1 MNFKFQ
7 HCAIQ
12 YLISITYYI
21 DYNKLWCRSGY
32 YYRNLCFLQVL
43 KNCQHFAIIQTL
55 IILPLKLRYRSKPEI
70 PAVVPGMGN
79 NYKPGQQKKTAPPGK
94 DTEYY
99 V

>member
-1 MNFKFQ
+1 MQFSTLFQ
-7 HCAIQ
+7 
-12 YLISITYYI
+12 SP
-21 DYNKLWCRSGY
+21 
-32 YYRNLCFLQVL
+32 
-43 KNCQHFAIIQTL
+43 IIL
-55 IILPLKLRYRSKPEI
+55 IITSSGAAVVIIIAIYVFYRYFPIICHNFATNWTQFCHIFANLFSRYRSKPEI

>member
-1 MNFKFQ
+1 M
-7 HCAIQ
+7 
-12 YLISITYYI
+12 
-21 DYNKLWCRSGY
+21 
-32 YYRNLCFLQVL
+32 
-43 KNCQHFAIIQTL
+43 
-55 IILPLKLRYRSKPEI
+55 PLRYRSKPEI

>member
-1 MNFKFQ
+1 MFFTGIFQ
-7 HCAIQ
+7 
-12 YLISITYYI
+12 LFV
-21 DYNKLWCRSGY
+21 K
-32 YYRNLCFLQVL
+32 
-43 KNCQHFAIIQTL
+43 
-55 IILPLKLRYRSKPEI
+55 ILPQIPHNFANLFSRYRSKPEI

>member
-1 MNFKFQ
+1 VQFSTLFQ
-7 HCAIQ
+7 
-12 YLISITYYI
+12 SP
-21 DYNKLWCRSGY
+21 
-32 YYRNLCFLQVL
+32 
-43 KNCQHFAIIQTL
+43 IIL
-55 IILPLKLRYRSKPEI
+55 IITSSGAAVVIIIAIYVFYRYLPVGKLPQICHIFANSFSRYRSKPEI

>member
-1 MNFKFQ
+1 MQFSTLFQ
-7 HCAIQ
+7 
-12 YLISITYYI
+12 SP
-21 DYNKLWCRSGY
+21 
-32 YYRNLCFLQVL
+32 
-43 KNCQHFAIIQTL
+43 IIL
-55 IILPLKLRYRSKPEI
+55 IITSSGAAVVIIIAIYVFYRYLPVGKLPPICHYIFRYRSKPEI

>member
-1 MNFKFQ
+1 MQFSTLFQ
-7 HCAIQ
+7 
-12 YLISITYYI
+12 SP
-21 DYNKLWCRSGY
+21 
-32 YYRNLCFLQVL
+32 
-43 KNCQHFAIIQTL
+43 IIL
-55 IILPLKLRYRSKPEI
+55 IITSSGAAVVIIIAIYVFYRYLPQICHIFANSFSRYRSKPEI